1 MSPPRLRVMT
11 YNVRAYRDDWRA
23 AAEVIARVEPDV
35 LCLQE
40 VSRRLWPGARTRE
53 LAERAGLNWPEGRT
67 RGGGTAVLTA
77 PDLPVY
83 AVGYARLPVPW
94 LRGLREGVRSCS
106 WVEVALPGQASTARR
121 VTVASVHLSLVADE
135 RLRHVELI
143 RTGVP
148 SADQLV
154 IAGDINEDDAGAAW
168 RILGERGWTRL
179 VSPLRPTFPAGE
191 PVRCLD
197 AVFASPGLVPVPA
210 AAGREPGDTDL
221 EGLMSRASD
230 HRPLW
235 VDLTH
240 TKPRAG

>member
-1 MSPPRLRVMT
+1 VSPPRLRVMT

-40 VSRRLWPGARTRE
+40 V
-53 LAERAGLNWPEGRT
+53 
-67 RGGGTAVLTA
+67 
-77 PDLPVY
+77 
-83 AVGYARLPVPW
+83 
-94 LRGLREGVRSCS
+94 
-106 WVEVALPGQASTARR
+106 STARR